1 MTQNDFTILRT
12 NHTSFTVSDLDQT
25 IGFFCDGLGFDLLS
39 RAPRDPKII
48 QQVTGVDGAEM
59 EIAFVQG
66 PGHRIELIQYL
77 APAERGRIESRP
89 CDVGF
94 AHLAYDVDDIDAAIA
109 TAHQHTFVPLGNPA
123 TIDKGPNT
131 GSRVAYLRNSDGITV
146 EFIEKSK

>member
-1 MTQNDFTILRT
+1 MTQNDFTIFRT

-48 QQVTGVDGAEM
+48 QQVTGVAGAEM

-94 AHLAYDVDDIDAAIA
+94 AHLAYDVDDIDA
-109 TAHQHTFVPLGNPA
+109 
-123 TIDKGPNT
+123 
-131 GSRVAYLRNSDGITV
+131 DGKV
-146 EFIEKSK
+146 QDVDVDVR

>member
-1 MTQNDFTILRT
+1 MPQNDFTILRT

-25 IGFFCDGLGFDLLS
+25 IGFFCDGLGFELLS

-48 QQVTGVDGAEM
+48 QQVTGVAGAEM

-77 APAERGRIESRP
+77 APADRGRIESRP
-89 CDVGF
+89 CDAGF

-109 TAHQHTFVPLGNPA
+109 TAG
-123 TIDKGPNT
+123 
-131 GSRVAYLRNSDGITV
+131 
-146 EFIEKSK
+146 